1 MTMTDQQA
9 LALFQSYLERR
20 NYAPHTVRNY
30 LHDLHGFFAQGHPD
44 ILVITPAEV
53 ERYIESMQAQGLSPA
68 TINRRLCALRRLY
81 IYLREDLAY
90 DLVVPVRLTHYL
102 KKDRPLPRPLRDEE
116 IQHLFA
122 VIHDLR
128 DRAIVTLILR
138 AGLRVEEIVN
148 LELKDLDLPRQRLM
162 VRDGKGGKD
171 RRVYLSQDAVSAL
184 EAYLRQ
190 RPDVPC
196 PHLFLV
202 QKGTHQGQGISVRG
216 VQKRLEYYAHL
227 TGVPVSAHRLR
238 HTFAT
243 NLLEGGADIVTVQEL
258 LGHVSVTTTQRYTRV
273 SNQKVR
279 DDYFKGM
286 EKVLGTTQAE

>member
-30 LHDLHGFFAQGHPD
+30 LHDLHGFFAQEHPD

-102 KKDRPLPRPLRDEE
+102 KKDRLLPRPLRDEE

-128 DRAIVTLILR
+128 DRAIVILILR

-148 LELKDLDLPRQRLM
+148 LKLRDLDLSRQRLI

-171 RRVYLSQDAVSAL
+171 RRVYLSQDAVFAL

-190 RPDVPC
+190 RANAPC

-202 QKGTHQGQGISVRG
+202 QKGAYEGRGISVRG
-216 VQKRLEYYAHL
+216 VQKRLERYAHL
-227 TGVPVSAHRLR
+227 TGVHVSAHRLR